1 MSTAK
6 AQALYVIAV
15 AAVGGSIVLALW
27 HGC

>member
-15 AAVGGSIVLALW
+15 TAVGGSIVVALW
-27 HGC
+27 RGW